1 MNPGAKVFQR
11 SSDIRTVKKKCNI
24 FVRNVAFFS
33 ISILLDLKQNG
44 QTLRIL
50 LFKNYTIKNFN
61 LEIDLPNFFDIIVLY
76 RNILTGIEVTSIET
90 KGGFYITQIKQLQDR
105 IFERLLLDNG
115 IEISGGQGRIL
126 FILWKT
132 DNLTI
137 SEISE
142 KTSLAKNTVS
152 VVINGM
158 VNKGIVE
165 RNINPHNR
173 RQTIVSLT
181 EYAKSLQEK
190 YELVSQQMN
199 ALFYQGF
206 SEEEQREFERYLAR
220 ILKTLTEN
228 LHTDK

>member
-1 MNPGAKVFQR
+1 M
-11 SSDIRTVKKKCNI
+11 
-24 FVRNVAFFS
+24 
-33 ISILLDLKQNG
+33 
-44 QTLRIL
+44 
-50 LFKNYTIKNFN
+50 
-61 LEIDLPNFFDIIVLY
+61 
-76 RNILTGIEVTSIET
+76 ET

-105 IFERLLLDNG
+105 IFERLLLENG

-142 KTSLAKNTVS
+142 RTSLAKNTVS

-165 RNINPHNR
+165 RNINSKNR

-181 EYAKSLQEK
+181 DYAKSLQAK
-190 YELVSQQMN
+190 YEAVSQQMN
-199 ALFYQGF
+199 LLFYQGF
-206 SEEEQREFERYLAR
+206 SEDEQKQFEQYLAR
-220 ILKTLTEN
+220 ILETLIEN
-228 LHTDK
+228 LHKNK

>member
-1 MNPGAKVFQR
+1 M
-11 SSDIRTVKKKCNI
+11 
-24 FVRNVAFFS
+24 
-33 ISILLDLKQNG
+33 
-44 QTLRIL
+44 
-50 LFKNYTIKNFN
+50 
-61 LEIDLPNFFDIIVLY
+61 
-76 RNILTGIEVTSIET
+76 ET
-90 KGGFYITQIKQLQDR
+90 KGGFFITQIKQLQDR
-105 IFERLLLDNG
+105 IFERLLLENG

-132 DNLTI
+132 DCLTI

-165 RNINPHNR
+165 RTINPQNR

-181 EYAKSLQEK
+181 EYAKSLQAR
-190 YELVSQQMN
+190 YESVSQQMN
-199 ALFYQGF
+199 LLFYEGF
-206 SEEEQREFERYLAR
+206 SEKEQKQFEQYLAR
-220 ILKTLTEN
+220 ILETLTKN

>member
-1 MNPGAKVFQR
+1 MIFQ
-11 SSDIRTVKKKCNI
+11 SL
-24 FVRNVAFFS
+24 FS
-33 ISILLDLKQNG
+33 
-44 QTLRIL
+44 
-50 LFKNYTIKNFN
+50 
-61 LEIDLPNFFDIIVLY
+61 IIVLY
-76 RNILTGIEVTSIET
+76 RNVLIGIEVIYLET

-105 IFERLLLDNG
+105 IFERLLLENG

-190 YELVSQQMN
+190 YEIVSQQMN
-199 ALFYQGF
+199 VLFYQGF
-206 SEEEQREFERYLAR
+206 SEEEQRQFERYLAR
-220 ILKTLTEN
+220 ILETLIAN
-228 LHTDK
+228 LHTN